1 MSAVSRKQFLLS
13 LAGAGAA
20 IAAAPLLAACGGG
33 DDGDGDGASPDG
45 GGGGGDC
52 AANGTQVTIGT
63 NHGHTLEVSAAD
75 VSAGAEQTYQIMGSS
90 AHPHTVVVT
99 AAHFA
104 MLQAGES
111 VTVVSSSDAGH
122 THSVTISCA

>member
-1 MSAVSRKQFLLS
+1 MSAVSRKQFLLT

-20 IAAAPLLAACGGG
+20 IAAAPLLAGCGG
-33 DDGDGDGASPDG
+33 DDDGDGASPDG
-45 GGGGGDC
+45 GGGGDC
-52 AANGTQVTIGT
+52 AASGTQVSIGT

-75 VSAGAEQTYQIMGSS
+75 VTAGTEQTYQIQGTSP
-90 AHPHTVVVT
+90 HPHTVTVT

-104 MLQAGES
+104 MLQGGQS
-111 VTVVSSSDAGH
+111 VTVVSSSDANH